1 MVSWSV
7 ILSKQAIKDV
17 EKLKRAGLAQSAKE
31 LLILLAED
39 PFATL
44 PKYEKLVGN
53 LYGFYSR
60 RINIQHRLVYSIDK
74 ESRVIHVLRM
84 WSHYE

>member
-1 MVSWSV
+1 MVNWSV
-7 ILSKQAIKDV
+7 ILSKQAIKDI

-31 LLILLAED
+31 LLFLLAAD
-39 PFATL
+39 PFTTQ
-44 PKYEKLVGN
+44 PKVEKLVGN
-53 LYGFYSR
+53 LQGFYSR

>member
-1 MVSWSV
+1 MVERSV
-7 ILSKQAIKDV
+7 ILSKQAVKDI

-31 LLILLAED
+31 LLLLLAAD
-39 PFATL
+39 PFTTQS
-44 PKYEKLVGN
+44 KVEKLVGN
-53 LYGFYSR
+53 LQGFYSR

-74 ESRVIHVLRM
+74 ENRVIHVLRM

>member
-31 LLILLAED
+31 LLILLSED

-44 PKYEKLVGN
+44 PNYEKLVGN
-53 LYGFYSR
+53 LHGFYSR